1 MARRDSGPT
10 SKEAAMTTTTEAFSP
25 FGTLGEDLA
34 DDPPTPAATTT
45 RSPAEP
51 SRAPLTSPFGSLLA
65 HELGIGEAQELQDT
79 VHELLTELED
89 EDFTDS
95 LEALVD
101 EAAARHTVDLT
112 SWSTAPA
119 PAEARAMLEAWLE
132 PLASEA
138 ERSLDALSEQ
148 LASLDPATV
157 SEAEL
162 EAMLDGV
169 GEVPAMGNEVF
180 EQFLG
185 GLVRK
190 VKSFAKGAVN
200 VVKKGIAAVGNIL
213 PIGVLLDRL
222 KGLVRSLLRGVL
234 QTAISRL
241 PSGVQPIARTVAA
254 KLGIAEAET
263 TAPADGQGTSSPAI
277 LGEAFDTQLV
287 GLLSSDSPK
296 AEADEAEAEPEAD
309 RSADAQRELDDSRA
323 RLAEQLADLGPGE
336 SAAPAVQQF
345 LPALLAAR
353 PLIKM
358 AVTVIGRDRVI
369 NFVADKIA
377 LLIQGLVGQDAARQL
392 ARPLVDLGFK
402 ALGFETPPAPTMLAG
417 EALAATVEGTMERLM
432 DLPAEAFAD
441 ELQLESAVQS
451 AFAEAAAAAIPDRF
465 LREDLPERE
474 VAASG
479 SGVWVLMPRAARP
492 HYRYRRYSR
501 VFVIPVTRP
510 VARAVPWTDGGTL
523 ETYLLDRGVRSW
535 PAPAEI
541 RVYETLPGAELGHL
555 AQGEAG
561 EAPSGQ
567 VSEQAQ
573 EFQPLTPEIAGLL
586 VGEPGLGRRMSP
598 AARWP
603 GHHPAFRP
611 PAFRGGHPM
620 GPAIHHRPVPGR
632 RYVHV
637 RPVAGPAGLHPRVRR
652 PRRRVGFALILTGSS
667 PQLRVRL
674 RLSERQ
680 GQELAAKLTPVAPG
694 KPDLAGALAMVKEI
708 YAATLPGRIVSRLT
722 QRGLEP
728 DATRGAAF
736 ADKVVAGVTSALST
750 ALQERPHLIASA
762 VQDPADGITVTITF
776 RGVTRESLG
785 NPLPAGTVEVAPG
798 WGL

>member
-1 MARRDSGPT
+1 
-10 SKEAAMTTTTEAFSP
+10 MTTMTEAFSP

-34 DDPPTPAATTT
+34 VDPPTPAATTIQ
-45 RSPAEP
+45 SPAEP
-51 SRAPLTSPFGSLLA
+51 MRAPVTSPFGSPLT
-65 HELGIGEAQELQDT
+65 HELGVGEAQELEDT

-119 PAEARAMLEAWLE
+119 PAEARAMLEAWLA

-148 LASLDPATV
+148 LSYLDPATV

-162 EAMLDGV
+162 EGVLDRA

-185 GLVRK
+185 GLIRK
-190 VKSFAKGAVN
+190 AKSFAKGAVN
-200 VVKKGIAAVGNIL
+200 VVKKGIAAVGKIL
-213 PIGVLLDRL
+213 PVGILLDRL
-222 KGLVRSLLRGVL
+222 KGFVRSLLRGVL

-241 PSGVQPIARTVAA
+241 PSAVQPIARTVAA
-254 KLGIAEAET
+254 KLGIAEAEA
-263 TAPADGQGTSSPAI
+263 TAPVGGQETSSPEMLA
-277 LGEAFDTQLV
+277 EAFDAQLV
-287 GLLSSDSPK
+287 GLLSSGTNE
-296 AEADEAEAEPEAD
+296 AEAEDEAEAEAEAD

-323 RLAEQLADLGPGE
+323 RLAEQLTDLGPGE

-353 PLIKM
+353 PLIRM
-358 AVTVIGRDRVI
+358 ALSVIGRDRVI

-377 LLIQGLVGQDAARQL
+377 LLIQGLVGQDAAHQL

-402 ALGFETPPAPTMLAG
+402 ALGFETPPAPTLAG

-441 ELQLESAVQS
+441 ELQLESALQS
-451 AFAEAAAAAIPDRF
+451 AFAEAAAGAIPDRF
-465 LREDLPERE
+465 LREDLPQRE
-474 VAASG
+474 VAAGG

-501 VFVIPVTRP
+501 VFIIPVTRQA
-510 VARAVPWTDGGTL
+510 ARAVPWSDGGTL

-561 EAPSGQ
+561 ETPSGPA
-567 VSEQAQ
+567 SEQAQ
-573 EFQPLTPEIAGLL
+573 EFQPLTPEMAGLL
-586 VGEPGLGRRMSP
+586 VGEPGLGRRMYP
-598 AARWP
+598 AARWA
-603 GHHPAFRP
+603 GHHSAFRY
-611 PAFRGGHPM
+611 PAFRGGHPS
-620 GPAIHHRPVPGR
+620 PAVHHRPVPGR
-632 RYVHV
+632 RYVHI
-637 RPVAGPAGLHPRVRR
+637 RPVAGPAGLRPRVRR
-652 PRRRVGFALILTGSS
+652 PRRRVGFAIILGGSN

-680 GQELAAKLTPVAPG
+680 GQELAAKLAPTASG
-694 KPDLAGALAMVKEI
+694 KPDPAAALTMLKEI
-708 YAATLPGRIVSRLT
+708 YAATLPGRIVSRLIL
-722 QRGLEP
+722 RGLEP
-728 DATRGAAF
+728 DATKAASV
-736 ADKVVAGVTSALST
+736 ADTVVAGVTSALST

-762 VQDPADGITVTITF
+762 VQDPADGITITITF
-776 RGVTRESLG
+776 PGVTKESLG
-785 NPLPAGTVEVAPG
+785 NPLPAGAVEVTPG
-798 WGL
+798 WSLR

>member
-1 MARRDSGPT
+1 
-10 SKEAAMTTTTEAFSP
+10 MTTMMEAFSP
-25 FGTLGEDLA
+25 FGTLGEDFVSA
-34 DDPPTPAATTT
+34 PPTPAAATIHSPPEPT
-45 RSPAEP
+45 RAS
-51 SRAPLTSPFGSLLA
+51 LMSPFGSLPVR
-65 HELGIGEAQELQDT
+65 ELGADEAQEWQDAAQ
-79 VHELLTELED
+79 ELLTELED

-112 SWSTAPA
+112 SWSTSPA
-119 PAEARAMLEAWLE
+119 PAEARAMLEAWIE

-148 LASLDPATV
+148 LSGIDLATV

-162 EAMLDGV
+162 EDMLDRA
-169 GEVPAMGNEVF
+169 GEVPVMGNEVF

-185 GLVRK
+185 GLIRK
-190 VKSFAKGAVN
+190 AKSFAKGAVN
-200 VVKKGIAAVGNIL
+200 VVKKGIAAVGKIL
-213 PIGVLLDRL
+213 PIGILLNRL

-234 QTAISRL
+234 RTAISRL

-254 KLGIAEAET
+254 KLGIGEAEA
-263 TAPADGQGTSSPAI
+263 TAPVNGQETSSPAT
-277 LGEAFDTQLV
+277 LAEAFDAQLA
-287 GLLSSDSPK
+287 GLLSSDAGE
-296 AEADEAEAEPEAD
+296 AETEDEAEVEAEAD

-336 SAAPAVQQF
+336 PAAPAVQQF
-345 LPALLAAR
+345 LPVLLAAR
-353 PLIKM
+353 PLIRM
-358 AVTVIGRDRVI
+358 AIGVIGRDRVI
-369 NFVADKIA
+369 NFVSDKIA
-377 LLIQGLVGQDAARQL
+377 LLIQGLVGRDAARQL

-402 ALGFETPPAPTMLAG
+402 ALGFEAPPAPTLAG

-432 DLPAEAFAD
+432 ELPAEAFAD
-441 ELQLESAVQS
+441 ELQLESALQS

-474 VAASG
+474 VAAG
-479 SGVWVLMPRAARP
+479 GGGVWVLMPRAARP

-501 VFVIPVTRP
+501 VFVVPITRQ

-561 EAPSGQ
+561 ETPSGP
-567 VSEQAQ
+567 VSEHAQ
-573 EFQPLTPEIAGLL
+573 DFQPLTPEIAGLL
-586 VGEPGLGRRMSP
+586 VGEPGLGRRTSLARRWASYPAFHGGHHPRRPMSP
-598 AARWP
+598 AT
-603 GHHPAFRP
+603 
-611 PAFRGGHPM
+611 
-620 GPAIHHRPVPGR
+620 HHRPVPGR

-652 PRRRVGFALILTGSS
+652 PRRRVGFALVLSGSS
-667 PQLRVRL
+667 PQVRVRL

-680 GQELAAKLTPVAPG
+680 GQELAAKLAPAASG
-694 KPDLAGALAMVKEI
+694 KPDPAAALAMLKEM
-708 YAATLPGRIVSRLT
+708 YSTTLPGRIVNRLIR
-722 QRGLEP
+722 RGLEP
-728 DATRGAAF
+728 DATKAAAV
-736 ADKVVAGVTSALST
+736 ADQVVAGVTSALSI
-750 ALQERPHLIASA
+750 ALQQRPHLIASA

-776 RGVTRESLG
+776 RGVTKESLG
-785 NPLPAGTVEVAPG
+785 NRLPAGTVEVTPG
-798 WGL
+798 WGLR

>member
-1 MARRDSGPT
+1 
-10 SKEAAMTTTTEAFSP
+10 MTTMTEAFSP
-25 FGTLGEDLA
+25 FGTLGEDLVG
-34 DDPPTPAATTT
+34 DPPTPAATTT
-45 RSPAEP
+45 ESPAEP
-51 SRAPLTSPFGSLLA
+51 SRAPLTSPFGPLFT
-65 HELGIGEAQELQDT
+65 HELATGEAQEWRDT
-79 VHELLTELED
+79 AQELLTELED
-89 EDFTDS
+89 EDFADS

-148 LASLDPATV
+148 LSSLDPATV

-162 EAMLDGV
+162 EDMLDRV
-169 GEVPAMGNEVF
+169 GEVPVMGNEVF

-185 GLVRK
+185 GLISK

-200 VVKKGIAAVGNIL
+200 VVKKGIAAVGKIL

-254 KLGIAEAET
+254 KLGIAEAEAA
-263 TAPADGQGTSSPAI
+263 APVDDQETSSPAM
-277 LGEAFDTQLV
+277 LAEAFDAQLV
-287 GLLSSDSPK
+287 GLLSSDTGE
-296 AEADEAEAEPEAD
+296 AEADEAEAEAEAD
-309 RSADAQRELDDSRA
+309 RTADAQRELDDARA
-323 RLAEQLADLGPGE
+323 RLAGQLADLGPGE
-336 SAAPAVQQF
+336 SAAPPVQQF
-345 LPALLAAR
+345 LPVLLAAR
-353 PLIKM
+353 PLIRM
-358 AVTVIGRDRVI
+358 AITVIGRDRVI

-402 ALGFETPPAPTMLAG
+402 ALGFEAPPAPTLAG

-441 ELQLESAVQS
+441 ELQLESALQS

-474 VAASG
+474 VAAGG

-501 VFVIPVTRP
+501 VFVVPVTRQ

-561 EAPSGQ
+561 ETLSGP

-598 AARWP
+598 AARWA
-603 GHHPAFRP
+603 GHYPAFRY
-611 PAFRGGHPM
+611 PAFRGGYPIS
-620 GPAIHHRPVPGR
+620 PAVHHRPVPGR

-637 RPVAGPAGLHPRVRR
+637 RPVAGPVGLRPRVRR
-652 PRRRVGFALILTGSS
+652 PRRRVGFAIVLSGSS
-667 PQLRVRL
+667 PQVRVRV

-680 GQELAAKLTPVAPG
+680 GQELAAKLAPAVSG
-694 KPDLAGALAMVKEI
+694 KPDPAAALAMLKEI
-708 YAATLPGRIVSRLT
+708 YAATLPARIVNRLIR
-722 QRGLEP
+722 RGLEP
-728 DATRGAAF
+728 DATKAAAV

-762 VQDPADGITVTITF
+762 AQDPADGITVTITF
-776 RGVTRESLG
+776 RGVTKESLD
-785 NPLPAGTVEVAPG
+785 NPLPAGTVEVTPG
-798 WGL
+798 WSLP

>member
-1 MARRDSGPT
+1 
-10 SKEAAMTTTTEAFSP
+10 MTTQ
-25 FGTLGEDLA
+25 
-34 DDPPTPAATTT
+34 
-45 RSPAEP
+45 SPAEP

-79 VHELLTELED
+79 VHELLAELED

-190 VKSFAKGAVN
+190 VKSFAKGAVS

-263 TAPADGQGTSSPAI
+263 TAPADGQGTSSPAM

-296 AEADEAEAEPEAD
+296 AEADEAEAD

-465 LREDLPERE
+465 LRENMPERE
-474 VAASG
+474 VAAS
-479 SGVWVLMPRAARP
+479 S
-492 HYRYRRYSR
+492 
-501 VFVIPVTRP
+501 
-510 VARAVPWTDGGTL
+510 
-523 ETYLLDRGVRSW
+523 
-535 PAPAEI
+535 
-541 RVYETLPGAELGHL
+541 
-555 AQGEAG
+555 
-561 EAPSGQ
+561 
-567 VSEQAQ
+567 
-573 EFQPLTPEIAGLL
+573 
-586 VGEPGLGRRMSP
+586 
-598 AARWP
+598 
-603 GHHPAFRP
+603 
-611 PAFRGGHPM
+611 
-620 GPAIHHRPVPGR
+620 
-632 RYVHV
+632 
-637 RPVAGPAGLHPRVRR
+637 
-652 PRRRVGFALILTGSS
+652 
-667 PQLRVRL
+667 
-674 RLSERQ
+674 
-680 GQELAAKLTPVAPG
+680 
-694 KPDLAGALAMVKEI
+694 
-708 YAATLPGRIVSRLT
+708 
-722 QRGLEP
+722 
-728 DATRGAAF
+728 
-736 ADKVVAGVTSALST
+736 
-750 ALQERPHLIASA
+750 
-762 VQDPADGITVTITF
+762 
-776 RGVTRESLG
+776 
-785 NPLPAGTVEVAPG
+785 
-798 WGL
+798 